1 MARPPTPRQ
10 PSARDHK
17 QSDAAVRRML
27 RVATGKAEKR
37 DVDVHRVDS
46 GSQAARRP
54 ITLAPMPWD
63 AKR

>member
-1 MARPPTPRQ
+1 MARPP
-10 PSARDHK
+10 
-17 QSDAAVRRML
+17 
-27 RVATGKAEKR
+27 TGKAEKR

-63 AKR
+63 AKP